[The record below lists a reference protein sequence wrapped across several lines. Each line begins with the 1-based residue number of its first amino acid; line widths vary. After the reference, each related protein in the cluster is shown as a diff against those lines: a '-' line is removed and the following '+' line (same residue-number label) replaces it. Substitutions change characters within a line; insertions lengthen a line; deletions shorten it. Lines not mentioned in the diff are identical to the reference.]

1 MSLSQVSDRVKEV
14 DDSLS
19 EQQKFRGGAVLL
31 VGGTV
36 MIGMLA
42 FVNLDVALQV
52 IIGLMGIAL
61 MVLGTLSIGTSGIR
75 GRPV

>member
-42 FVNLDVALQV
+42 FVDLDVALQV

-61 MVLGTLSIGTSGIR
+61 MVVGTLSIGTSGIR